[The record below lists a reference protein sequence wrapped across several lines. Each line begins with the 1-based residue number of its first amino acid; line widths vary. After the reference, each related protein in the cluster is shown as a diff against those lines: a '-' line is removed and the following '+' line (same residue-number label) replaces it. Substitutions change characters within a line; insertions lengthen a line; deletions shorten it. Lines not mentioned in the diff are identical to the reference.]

1 MGCGFGLTVAKVE
14 QSDEKQALA
23 QLKNGFRNP
32 RERALGSQILNGFGF
47 GEATQRHPPDFQS

>member
-47 GEATQRHPPDFQS
+47 GEATQKAAQE